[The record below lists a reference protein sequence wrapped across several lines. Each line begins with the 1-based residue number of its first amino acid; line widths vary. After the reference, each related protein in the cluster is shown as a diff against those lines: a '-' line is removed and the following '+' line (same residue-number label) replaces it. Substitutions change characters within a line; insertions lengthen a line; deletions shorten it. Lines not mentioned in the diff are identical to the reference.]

1 MSANRPIVH
10 LNDKTTQRRRTNK
23 MNNSQKEVQTKLT
36 KGLLDLIVLQFL
48 ETEPMHGYQL
58 ITTIRKRFGVYL
70 GPSTIYPL
78 LSTLEVKG
86 YIKSKWN
93 MDNERPRKVYELTN
107 DGKTVLAFTANSL
120 TMICRG
126 MKTEVKSELEAQI
139 APSGNDHTSKKIN
152 NFQTTA
158 RAEK

>member
-1 MSANRPIVH
+1 
-10 LNDKTTQRRRTNK
+10 
-23 MNNSQKEVQTKLT
+23 MNNGQREVQTKLA

-48 ETEPMHGYQL
+48 ETEPMHGYQI
-58 ITTIRKRFGVYL
+58 ITTIRKSFGVYF

-78 LSTLEVKG
+78 LNTLEEKG

-93 MDNERPRKVYELTN
+93 MDNERPRKVYNLTN
-107 DGKTVLAFTANSL
+107 DGKTALTFTVNSL

-139 APSGNDHTSKKIN
+139 AHFGNGHTPKRIDNLQATVK
-152 NFQTTA
+152 
-158 RAEK
+158 

>member
-1 MSANRPIVH
+1 
-10 LNDKTTQRRRTNK
+10 
-23 MNNSQKEVQTKLT
+23 MNNPQKEVQTKLT

-48 ETEPMHGYQL
+48 ETEPMHGYQM

-78 LSTLEVKG
+78 LGALEEKG
-86 YIKSKWN
+86 YIESKWN

-107 DGKTVLAFTANSL
+107 DGKTVLTFTANSL

-126 MKTEVKSELEAQI
+126 IKTEAKSELEVQSAHF
-139 APSGNDHTSKKIN
+139 GNDHTSKRIDNLQAIVK
-152 NFQTTA
+152 
-158 RAEK
+158 

>member
-1 MSANRPIVH
+1 
-10 LNDKTTQRRRTNK
+10 
-23 MNNSQKEVQTKLT
+23 
-36 KGLLDLIVLQFL
+36 
-48 ETEPMHGYQL
+48 MHGYQL

-78 LSTLEVKG
+78 LGTLEEKG

-93 MDNERPRKVYELTN
+93 MDNERPRKVYDLTN

-126 MKTEVKSELEAQI
+126 MKTEVKAELEIHTAHF
-139 APSGNDHTSKKIN
+139 GNDQTPKRTN
-152 NFQTTA
+152 NLQA
-158 RAEK
+158 IVK

>member
-1 MSANRPIVH
+1 
-10 LNDKTTQRRRTNK
+10 

-48 ETEPMHGYQL
+48 ETEPMHGYQI

-78 LSTLEVKG
+78 LGALEEKG
-86 YIKSKWN
+86 YIKSEWN
-93 MDNERPRKVYELTN
+93 MNNERPRKVYELTN

-126 MKTEVKSELEAQI
+126 IKTEAKSELEVQTV
-139 APSGNDHTSKKIN
+139 PLGNDHTPRRICNLQGIAK
-152 NFQTTA
+152 
-158 RAEK
+158 